1 MKMFGWFYGDG
12 KNKSTDISEKFNRL
26 NKRIDDIIK
35 KLRKAPEPV
44 HEVDNNTQTK
54 NTDTQ
59 FKILNEKIDE
69 LNNLM
74 DSDMNQDIIDLSL
87 KKKSIGSIKAIRNI
101 ITQSR
106 EILNGW
112 KLSFPSE
119 GLTANFQIAEFMSKV
134 VWIGIVNEDFARSIS
149 QKMFKSKQ
157 IVEGMIS
164 QISMKVE
171 AIALKQQMG
180 KKNSILK
187 TTNDNIIKQIYTS
200 EQVAYM
206 ASSLAILT
214 ELEEIMEKLTLIF
227 S

>member
-1 MKMFGWFYGDG
+1 MFGWFYGDG

>member
-1 MKMFGWFYGDG
+1 MFGWFYGDG

-87 KKKSIGSIKAIRNI
+87 KTKSIGSIKAIRNI

-134 VWIGIVNEDFARSIS
+134 VWIDILNEDFARSIS

-180 KKNSILK
+180 EKKSILK